1 MKITQ
6 SIFLTVAVFFG
17 FTFSA
22 NAGVPVVDVAA
33 LTQAAESYVQMG
45 LQLAQQIESY
55 EQQVQQ
61 YETQLQQLTNAQNSL
76 NAITGT
82 RNMAGLAN
90 SPSMRQVAPAPT
102 YNDLST
108 TAGAQ
113 AAAAQTAAQLQS
125 ATNRTSMLQ
134 TLASNID
141 TSDAKAAADLQNRIL
156 AEQAFMMNEAAAAQ
170 AGKDNQLAQAAV
182 QANADNA
189 AANATLFGSSSPDFK

>member
-1 MKITQ
+1 MNTSNKLLF
-6 SIFLTVAVFFG
+6 SIALSFFLFQ
-17 FTFSA
+17 SA
-22 NAGVPVVDVAA
+22 NAGVPVIDTAA
-33 LTQAAESYVQMG
+33 LEQATQSYVQMG
-45 LQLAQQIESY
+45 LQLAQQIEAY

-61 YETQLQQLTNAQNSL
+61 YETQLQQLINAQNSL

-90 SPSMRQVAPAPT
+90 SPSMRQVAPTAV

-108 TAGAQ
+108 ATGAQ
-113 AAAAQTAAQLQS
+113 AAATQTAAQLQS

-141 TSDAKAAADLQNRIL
+141 TSDSKAAADLQNRIL

-182 QANADNA
+182 QATADNA
-189 AANATLFGSSSPDFK
+189 VANATLFGSSSPDFK